1 METIESITKQIMD
14 DPRDAEFT
22 KRGEKPVFSAP
33 STALIT
39 IVGQSPVWTRRRA
52 ACAGTTAAVI
62 PCANGSMWTK
72 RRSTIPESSHSCRWT
87 STILAT
93 SYGDKGM
100 EEPREWV
107 APTYHPAIMKLL
119 PDVKLT
125 ILAGSYAVKYYLN
138 QWSKARLEDTVKNFH
153 NTCPSTSR
161 LCIRRAVPTSGAPS
175 IRGSM
180 RRWCRHCASMC
191 MPSSASEIAQ
201 FQWCKSPVFVV
212 TANTGDFD
220 MRALTPV

>member
-14 DPRDAEFT
+14 DPCDAEFT

-39 IVGQSPVWTRRRA
+39 IVGQSPSLDAQTRGL
-52 ACAGTTAAVI
+52 C
-62 PCANGSMWTK
+62 WDD
-72 RRSTIPESSHSCRWT
+72 RSGDTLRKWLDVDKETFYDSGKFALVPMDFYY
-87 STILAT
+87 LGDVP
-93 SYGDKGM
+93 GDKGM

-138 QWSKARLEDTVKNFH
+138 QWSKARLEDTVKNFQEYLPKYFPIVH
-153 NTCPSTSR
+153 PSGRTDIWR
-161 LCIRRAVPTSGAPS
+161 TEHPWFDGTVVP
-175 IRGSM
+175 
-180 RRWCRHCASMC
+180 
-191 MPSSASEIAQ
+191 
-201 FQWCKSPVFVV
+201 
-212 TANTGDFD
+212 
-220 MRALTPV
+220 ALREHVHAILGK

>member
-39 IVGQSPVWTRRRA
+39 IVGQSPSLDA
-52 ACAGTTAAVI
+52 Q
-62 PCANGSMWTK
+62 K
-72 RRSTIPESSHSCRWT
+72 RGLCWDDRSGDTLRKWLDVDKETFYDSGKFALVPMDFYY
-87 STILAT
+87 LGDVP
-93 SYGDKGM
+93 GDKGM

-107 APTYHPAIMKLL
+107 APTYHPEIMKLL

-138 QWSKARLEDTVKNFH
+138 QWSKARLEDTVKNFQEYLPKYFPIVH
-153 NTCPSTSR
+153 PSGRTDIWR
-161 LCIRRAVPTSGAPS
+161 TEHPWFDETVVP
-175 IRGSM
+175 
-180 RRWCRHCASMC
+180 
-191 MPSSASEIAQ
+191 
-201 FQWCKSPVFVV
+201 
-212 TANTGDFD
+212 
-220 MRALTPV
+220 ALREHVHAILDR

>member
-39 IVGQSPVWTRRRA
+39 IVGQSPSLDA
-52 ACAGTTAAVI
+52 Q
-62 PCANGSMWTK
+62 K
-72 RRSTIPESSHSCRWT
+72 RDLCWDDRSGDTLRKWLDVDKETFYDSGKFALMPMDFYY
-87 STILAT
+87 LGDVP
-93 SYGDKGM
+93 GDKGM

-107 APTYHPAIMKLL
+107 APTYHPEIMKLL

-138 QWSKARLEDTVKNFH
+138 QWSKARLEDTVKNFQEYLPKYFPIVH
-153 NTCPSTSR
+153 PSGRTDIWR
-161 LCIRRAVPTSGAPS
+161 TEHPWFDETVVP
-175 IRGSM
+175 
-180 RRWCRHCASMC
+180 
-191 MPSSASEIAQ
+191 
-201 FQWCKSPVFVV
+201 
-212 TANTGDFD
+212 
-220 MRALTPV
+220 ALREHVHAILDK

>member
-39 IVGQSPVWTRRRA
+39 IVGQSPSLDA
-52 ACAGTTAAVI
+52 Q
-62 PCANGSMWTK
+62 K
-72 RRSTIPESSHSCRWT
+72 RDLCWDDRSGDTLRKWLDVDKETFYDSGKFALMPMDFYY
-87 STILAT
+87 LGDVP
-93 SYGDKGM
+93 GDKGM

-107 APTYHPAIMKLL
+107 VPTYHPEIMKLL

-138 QWSKARLEDTVKNFH
+138 QWSKARLEDMVKNFQEYLPKYFPIVH
-153 NTCPSTSR
+153 PSGRTDIWR
-161 LCIRRAVPTSGAPS
+161 TEHPWFDETVVP
-175 IRGSM
+175 
-180 RRWCRHCASMC
+180 
-191 MPSSASEIAQ
+191 
-201 FQWCKSPVFVV
+201 
-212 TANTGDFD
+212 
-220 MRALTPV
+220 ALREHVHAILDK

>member
-39 IVGQSPVWTRRRA
+39 IVGQSPSLDAQTRGL
-52 ACAGTTAAVI
+52 C
-62 PCANGSMWTK
+62 WDD
-72 RRSTIPESSHSCRWT
+72 RS
-87 STILAT
+87 
-93 SYGDKGM
+93 GDTLRKWLDVDKETFYDSGKFALVPMDFYYLGDVPGDRGM

-107 APTYHPAIMKLL
+107 APTYHPEIMKLL

-138 QWSKARLEDTVKNFH
+138 QWSKARLEDTVKNFQEYLPKYFPIVH
-153 NTCPSTSR
+153 PSGRTDIWR
-161 LCIRRAVPTSGAPS
+161 TEHPWFDETVVP
-175 IRGSM
+175 
-180 RRWCRHCASMC
+180 
-191 MPSSASEIAQ
+191 
-201 FQWCKSPVFVV
+201 
-212 TANTGDFD
+212 
-220 MRALTPV
+220 ALREHVHAILGK

>member
-39 IVGQSPVWTRRRA
+39 IVGQSPSLDA
-52 ACAGTTAAVI
+52 Q
-62 PCANGSMWTK
+62 K
-72 RRSTIPESSHSCRWT
+72 RGLCWDDRSGDTLRKWLDVDKETFYDSGKFALVPMDFYY
-87 STILAT
+87 LGDVP
-93 SYGDKGM
+93 GDKGM

-107 APTYHPAIMKLL
+107 APTYHPEIMKLL

-138 QWSKARLEDTVKNFH
+138 QWSKARLEDTVKNFQEYLPKYFPIVH
-153 NTCPSTSR
+153 PSGRTDIWR
-161 LCIRRAVPTSGAPS
+161 TEHPWFDKTVVP
-175 IRGSM
+175 
-180 RRWCRHCASMC
+180 
-191 MPSSASEIAQ
+191 
-201 FQWCKSPVFVV
+201 
-212 TANTGDFD
+212 
-220 MRALTPV
+220 ALREHVHAILDK

>member
-39 IVGQSPVWTRRRA
+39 IVGQSPSLDA
-52 ACAGTTAAVI
+52 Q
-62 PCANGSMWTK
+62 K
-72 RRSTIPESSHSCRWT
+72 RGLCWDDRSGDTLRKWLDVDKETFYDSGKFALVPMDFYY
-87 STILAT
+87 LGDVP
-93 SYGDKGM
+93 GDKGM

-107 APTYHPAIMKLL
+107 APTYHPEIMKLL

-138 QWSKARLEDTVKNFH
+138 QWSKARPEDTVKNFQEYLPKYFPIVH
-153 NTCPSTSR
+153 PSGRTDIWR
-161 LCIRRAVPTSGAPS
+161 TEHPWFDETVVP
-175 IRGSM
+175 
-180 RRWCRHCASMC
+180 
-191 MPSSASEIAQ
+191 
-201 FQWCKSPVFVV
+201 
-212 TANTGDFD
+212 
-220 MRALTPV
+220 ALREHVHAILDK

>member
-39 IVGQSPVWTRRRA
+39 IVGQSPSLDAQTRGL
-52 ACAGTTAAVI
+52 C
-62 PCANGSMWTK
+62 WDD
-72 RRSTIPESSHSCRWT
+72 RSGDTLRKWLDVDKETFYDSGKFALVPMDFYY
-87 STILAT
+87 LGDVP
-93 SYGDKGM
+93 GDKGM

-107 APTYHPAIMKLL
+107 APTYHPEIMKLL

-138 QWSKARLEDTVKNFH
+138 QWSKARLEDTVKNFQEYLPKYFPIVH
-153 NTCPSTSR
+153 PSGRTDIWR
-161 LCIRRAVPTSGAPS
+161 TEHPWFDETVVP
-175 IRGSM
+175 
-180 RRWCRHCASMC
+180 
-191 MPSSASEIAQ
+191 
-201 FQWCKSPVFVV
+201 
-212 TANTGDFD
+212 
-220 MRALTPV
+220 ALREHVHAILGK

>member
-39 IVGQSPVWTRRRA
+39 IVGQSPSLDA
-52 ACAGTTAAVI
+52 Q
-62 PCANGSMWTK
+62 K
-72 RRSTIPESSHSCRWT
+72 RGLCWDDRSGDTLRKWLDVDKETFYDSGKFA
-87 STILAT
+87 LAPMDF
-93 SYGDKGM
+93 YYLGDVPGDKGM

-107 APTYHPAIMKLL
+107 APTYHPEIMKLL

-138 QWSKARLEDTVKNFH
+138 QWSKARLEDTVKNFQEYLPKYFPIVH
-153 NTCPSTSR
+153 PSGRTDIWR
-161 LCIRRAVPTSGAPS
+161 TEHPWFDETVVP
-175 IRGSM
+175 
-180 RRWCRHCASMC
+180 
-191 MPSSASEIAQ
+191 
-201 FQWCKSPVFVV
+201 
-212 TANTGDFD
+212 
-220 MRALTPV
+220 ALREHVHAILDK

>member
-39 IVGQSPVWTRRRA
+39 IVGQSPSLDA
-52 ACAGTTAAVI
+52 Q
-62 PCANGSMWTK
+62 K
-72 RRSTIPESSHSCRWT
+72 RGLCWDDRSGDTLRKWLDVDKETFYDSGKFALVPMDFYY
-87 STILAT
+87 LGDVP
-93 SYGDKGM
+93 GDKGM

-107 APTYHPAIMKLL
+107 APTYHPEIMKLL

-138 QWSKARLEDTVKNFH
+138 QWSKARLEDTVKNFQEYLPKYFPIVH
-153 NTCPSTSR
+153 PSGRTDIWR
-161 LCIRRAVPTSGAPS
+161 TEHPWFDETVVP
-175 IRGSM
+175 
-180 RRWCRHCASMC
+180 
-191 MPSSASEIAQ
+191 
-201 FQWCKSPVFVV
+201 
-212 TANTGDFD
+212 
-220 MRALTPV
+220 ALREHVHAILGK

>member
-39 IVGQSPVWTRRRA
+39 IVGQSPSLDA
-52 ACAGTTAAVI
+52 Q
-62 PCANGSMWTK
+62 K
-72 RRSTIPESSHSCRWT
+72 RGLCWDDRSGNTLRKWLDVDKETFYDSGKFALVPMDFYY
-87 STILAT
+87 LGDVP
-93 SYGDKGM
+93 GDKGM

-107 APTYHPAIMKLL
+107 APTYHPEIMKLL

-138 QWSKARLEDTVKNFH
+138 QWSKARLEDTVKNFQEYLPKYFPIVH
-153 NTCPSTSR
+153 PSGRTDIWR
-161 LCIRRAVPTSGAPS
+161 TEHPWFDETVVP
-175 IRGSM
+175 
-180 RRWCRHCASMC
+180 
-191 MPSSASEIAQ
+191 
-201 FQWCKSPVFVV
+201 
-212 TANTGDFD
+212 
-220 MRALTPV
+220 ALREHVHAILDK

>member
-39 IVGQSPVWTRRRA
+39 IVGQSPSLDA
-52 ACAGTTAAVI
+52 Q
-62 PCANGSMWTK
+62 K
-72 RRSTIPESSHSCRWT
+72 RGLCWDDRS
-87 STILAT
+87 
-93 SYGDKGM
+93 GDTLRKWLDVDKETFYDSGKFALVPMDFYYLGDVPGNKGM

-107 APTYHPAIMKLL
+107 APTYHPEIMKLL

-138 QWSKARLEDTVKNFH
+138 QWSKARLEDTVKNFQEYLPKYFPIVH
-153 NTCPSTSR
+153 PSGRTDIWR
-161 LCIRRAVPTSGAPS
+161 TEHPRFDETVVP
-175 IRGSM
+175 
-180 RRWCRHCASMC
+180 
-191 MPSSASEIAQ
+191 
-201 FQWCKSPVFVV
+201 
-212 TANTGDFD
+212 
-220 MRALTPV
+220 ALREHVHAILNK

>member
-1 METIESITKQIMD
+1 MDAQTRGLCWDDRSGDTLRKWLDVDKETFYDSGKFALVPMD
-14 DPRDAEFT
+14 FYYLGDVP
-22 KRGEKPVFSAP
+22 
-33 STALIT
+33 
-39 IVGQSPVWTRRRA
+39 
-52 ACAGTTAAVI
+52 
-62 PCANGSMWTK
+62 
-72 RRSTIPESSHSCRWT
+72 
-87 STILAT
+87 
-93 SYGDKGM
+93 GDKGM

>member
-39 IVGQSPVWTRRRA
+39 IVGQSPSLDA
-52 ACAGTTAAVI
+52 Q
-62 PCANGSMWTK
+62 K
-72 RRSTIPESSHSCRWT
+72 RGLCWDDRSGDTLRKWLDVDKETFYDSGKFALVPMDFYY
-87 STILAT
+87 LGDVP
-93 SYGDKGM
+93 GDKGM

-107 APTYHPAIMKLL
+107 APTYHPEIMKLL

-138 QWSKARLEDTVKNFH
+138 QWSKARLEDTVKNFQEYLPKYFPIVH
-153 NTCPSTSR
+153 PSGRTDIWR
-161 LCIRRAVPTSGAPS
+161 TEHPWFDETVVP
-175 IRGSM
+175 
-180 RRWCRHCASMC
+180 
-191 MPSSASEIAQ
+191 
-201 FQWCKSPVFVV
+201 
-212 TANTGDFD
+212 
-220 MRALTPV
+220 ALREHVHAILDK